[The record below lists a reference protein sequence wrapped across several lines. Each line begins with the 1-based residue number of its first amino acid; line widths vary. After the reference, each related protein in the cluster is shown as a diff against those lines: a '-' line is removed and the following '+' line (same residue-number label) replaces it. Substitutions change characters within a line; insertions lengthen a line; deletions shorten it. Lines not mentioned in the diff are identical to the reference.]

1 MSDLEI
7 KRLIAGLKAD
17 YQAQIDQLKDRVL
30 VLETKVDA
38 LENSENS
45 CDCCQYELKY
55 YDIGQ
60 NYEWI
65 KEDGSV
71 QYLTIPEL
79 YLELPDACIGAKAII
94 FMFDYTLYL
103 EFTAQDGWMIYKAV
117 KVAQ

>member
-1 MSDLEI
+1 MSDIEI
-7 KRLIAGLKAD
+7 KRLIAGVKAD
-17 YQAQIDQLKDRVL
+17 YQAQIDQLKQRVL
-30 VLETKVDA
+30 D
-38 LENSENS
+38 LENANTD
-45 CDCCQYELKY
+45 CNCCQYELKY

-65 KEDGSV
+65 AEDGSV

-79 YLELPDACIGAKAII
+79 YLELPEACIGAKAII

-103 EFTAQDGWMIYKAV
+103 EFTAQDGWSIIKAV

>member
-1 MSDLEI
+1 MSDIEI

-17 YQAQIDQLKDRVL
+17 YQAQIDQLKDRVT
-30 VLETKVDA
+30 VLESKVDA
-38 LENSENS
+38 LENSNP
-45 CDCCQYELKY
+45 DCNCCGYELTY
-55 YDIGQ
+55 YDLGQ
-60 NYEWI
+60 MYERI

-79 YLELPDACIGAKAII
+79 YLELTDACVGAKAII